1 MPKSLT
7 QPRTEHIA
15 ILNKISDTA
24 WELQKSDRLDQK
36 FVLDAIQEL
45 AEQLI
50 DIHDELFA
58 LREDIA
64 QLKDLS
70 FYD

>member
-1 MPKSLT
+1 MPKLLT
-7 QPRTEHIA
+7 QPRTEYIA
-15 ILNKISDTA
+15 ILNKIADTA
-24 WELQKSDRLDQK
+24 QELKKSDRLDQK

-45 AEQLI
+45 AEQLV

-64 QLKDLS
+64 HLKDLS
-70 FYD
+70 LYD

>member
-1 MPKSLT
+1 MPKLLT

-15 ILNKISDTA
+15 ILAKISDTA
-24 WELQKSDRLDQK
+24 GELKKSGGLEQM
-36 FVLDAIQEL
+36 FILDAIQEL

-50 DIHDELFA
+50 GIHDELFV

-64 QLKDLS
+64 QLKNLS
-70 FYD
+70 LYD